1 MTATALRTPVTRGWM
16 VLFAVAWLAIWT
28 VQLTPVQ
35 LLLPTQLDTPDDAD
49 GWISGVVSTG
59 VVLGV
64 GGLAG
69 VVAGPLAGAMSD
81 RTRSRWGRRRPWALG
96 GTWIAAVCLAV
107 AGFAAGPVA
116 VGAAWTGVSVGIA
129 IVSAALTAM
138 IADQL
143 PEAQRGT
150 AASLASSAQAV
161 GIIVGVGTVV
171 VLALTVDVS
180 YLVLGGFIAVVGTL
194 AALVLPDP
202 PGHPAATSG
211 RDSGALRSL
220 RDRDFGWMISGRLV
234 VNIGNALG
242 TTLLLFFL
250 MYGLGQGAAAEDNLL
265 MAIVVY
271 TVFVVLASFGSGW
284 WSDRTGRRRMP
295 TVASAMIQALA
306 SLLLA
311 FVPSW
316 EMTLVAAALLGVGYG
331 AFMTTGLAFA
341 TDLLPDE
348 RSHARDLGMVTVSAA
363 LGQLLGPLIG
373 AALVAL
379 AGGFWL
385 LFLAGAVLSVL
396 GGLMTAGARERT
408 PQTARKS

>member
-1 MTATALRTPVTRGWM
+1 MTAAAGHKPVTRGWM

-35 LLLPTQLDTPDDAD
+35 LLLPTQLDTPDDAS

-69 VVAGPLAGAMSD
+69 VIAGPLAGAMSD
-81 RTRSRWGRRRPWALG
+81 RTRSRWGRRRPWALA

-107 AGFAAGPVA
+107 TGFASGPIA
-116 VGAAWTGVSVGIA
+116 VGASWTGVSIGIA
-129 IVSAALTAM
+129 VVSAALTAM

-180 YLVLGGFIAVVGTL
+180 YLVLGGFIAVIGTI

-202 PGHPAATSG
+202 PGHAAAAHG
-211 RDSGALRSL
+211 RGGGVLRSL
-220 RDRDFGWMISGRLV
+220 RDRDFGWMISGRLI

-265 MAIVVY
+265 IAIVVY
-271 TVFVVLASFGSGW
+271 TVFVVIASFGSGW

-295 TVASAMIQALA
+295 TVVSAMIQALA

-316 EMTLVAAALLGVGYG
+316 EMTLVAAALLGIGYG
-331 AFMTTGLAFA
+331 AFMTTGLALA

-348 RSHARDLGMVTVSAA
+348 TAHARDLGLVTVSAA

-373 AALVAL
+373 AALVAA

-385 LFLAGAVLSVL
+385 LFLGGAILSVV
-396 GGLMTAGARERT
+396 GGLMTAGVREPQAIRT
-408 PQTARKS
+408 P

>member
-1 MTATALRTPVTRGWM
+1 MTAAVSRTPVTRGWM

-35 LLLPTQLDTPDDAD
+35 LLLPTQLDTPDDAN
-49 GWISGVVSTG
+49 GWITGVVSTG

-69 VVAGPLAGAMSD
+69 VIAGPLAGAMSD
-81 RTRSRWGRRRPWALG
+81 RTRSRWGRRRPWALA
-96 GTWIAAVCLAV
+96 GTWIAAVCLAIT
-107 AGFAAGPVA
+107 GYAAGPIA

-129 IVSAALTAM
+129 VVSAALTAM

-180 YLVLGGFIAVVGTL
+180 YLVLGGFIAVVGTI
-194 AALVLPDP
+194 AAVVLPDP
-202 PGHPAATSG
+202 PGHPATHG
-211 RDSGALRSL
+211 REGGALRSL
-220 RDRDFGWMISGRLV
+220 RDRDFGWMITGRLV

-250 MYGLGQGAAAEDNLL
+250 MYGLGQGTAAEDNLL
-265 MAIVVY
+265 IAIVVY
-271 TVFVVLASFGSGW
+271 TVFVVIASFGSGW
-284 WSDRTGRRRMP
+284 WSDRTGRRRIP
-295 TVASAMIQALA
+295 TVISAMIQALA

-316 EMTLVAAALLGVGYG
+316 EMTLVAAALLGIGYG

-341 TDLLPDE
+341 TDLLPDDTA
-348 RSHARDLGMVTVSAA
+348 HARDLGMVTVSAA

-385 LFLAGAVLSVL
+385 LFLGGAILSVL
-396 GGLMTAGARERT
+396 GGLMSAGARERT
-408 PQTARKS
+408 PQAARIP